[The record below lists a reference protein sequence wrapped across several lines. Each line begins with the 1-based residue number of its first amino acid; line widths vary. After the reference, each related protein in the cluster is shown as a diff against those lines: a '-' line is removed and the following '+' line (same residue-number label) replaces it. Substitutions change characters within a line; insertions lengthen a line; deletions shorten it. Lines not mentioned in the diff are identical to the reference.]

1 MLVGGHR
8 PSLSLGV
15 PRPQDRVREPQGG
28 QREQQRHQ
36 VPSRPGHG
44 APSMQENCGVQ
55 IPKQG
60 PPGSLGRPRHLRTL
74 DTSAPAC
81 ACFCQ
86 DGSPPRRFQGSVT
99 RRALGISSPKGQHE
113 WPGLRVDGPRRAIL
127 PRGGEPYLR
136 HSGQG
141 AGDSVSGRALDPQ
154 QEVGVRMCR
163 WQAV

>member
-1 MLVGGHR
+1 
-8 PSLSLGV
+8 
-15 PRPQDRVREPQGG
+15 
-28 QREQQRHQ
+28 
-36 VPSRPGHG
+36 
-44 APSMQENCGVQ
+44 MQENCGVQ

-113 WPGLRVDGPRRAIL
+113 WPGLRVDGPRRAFL

-136 HSGQG
+136 RSGQG

-154 QEVGVRMCR
+154 PEVRVRMAGCVTQGCPCVWPCLCPLGTSAWHALRHPPGVRVGRQGRGGSTGPC
-163 WQAV
+163 VPVP